1 MAIVDIMYTYGDGQG
16 FILEVPSATYSGSLT
31 DINTE
36 ANSGTSAI
44 TMEPKVSTIQVNKSQ
59 RKVR

>member
-1 MAIVDIMYTYGDGQG
+1 MAIVDLVYTYGDGQG
-16 FILEVPSATYSGSLT
+16 FILEIPSTTYTGSLT

-44 TMEPKVSTIQVNKSQ
+44 VAEPKVSTVQVNKSQ